1 MKIVAR
7 LLALVMFVVLSGI
20 VADQAT
26 ARTLTIEDA
35 VAEALR
41 SNQDYLIARSELERA
56 EAEIQKATA
65 DAYPHLS
72 LGSTYSRYLLVPE
85 VVFGGQTFKMG
96 SDNQIDAGLTLTQP
110 IWQGG
115 KVLAAIKIAHTY
127 RKYVE
132 EAVSETGAE
141 IAFAV
146 RNTFLD
152 VILARDVVS
161 VYRDALATAELNL
174 EMVDKMQSQGVVSE
188 YEKLRAEVEVANLRP
203 QLLQAQNQS
212 ELALHA
218 LRNLLS
224 MDLTEPLEL
233 QYSYDASSNVQTL
246 NLVRLTELAVANR
259 ASLMQR
265 EHLKEITRRAVG
277 IAKSEGSPKFD
288 FVSQYGWRYQSD
300 DLGLNGKDW
309 SPNWVASISLSYPIF
324 NGFSTKASVRKAKV
338 DKLQAE
344 LGYEKTREQVEFQ
357 VRDAY
362 LRYSEAVERLQSQ
375 LKTIEQ
381 AEEGLRIARIRY
393 QNGVGT
399 QLEILSSESA
409 LTLARTNHV
418 QATHDVALAV
428 YRLQRVTG
436 SDNFDALKEQ

>member
-1 MKIVAR
+1 MKIVLR
-7 LLALVMFVVLSGI
+7 LLPILMFVLLSGYSSGH
-20 VADQAT
+20 AE

-41 SNQDYLIARSELERA
+41 SNQDYLIARSEIEKA

-65 DAYPHLS
+65 DAYPDLS
-72 LGSTYSRYLLVPE
+72 LGSTYTRFLVVPE
-85 VVFGGQTFKMG
+85 VVFGGQSFKMG
-96 SDNQIDAGLTLTQP
+96 TDNQIDAGLTLRQP

-115 KVLAAIKIAHTY
+115 KVMAAIKIARTY
-127 RKYVE
+127 RMYIEDMVNE
-132 EAVSETGAE
+132 SGAE

-146 RNTFLD
+146 RNAFLA
-152 VILARDVVS
+152 VILARDVVN
-161 VYRDALATAELNL
+161 VNRDALAAAELNQ

-188 YEKLRAEVEVANLRP
+188 YDKLRAEVEVANLRP
-203 QLLQAQNQS
+203 QLLQAQNRA

-224 MDLTEPLEL
+224 LDLTEPIDL
-233 QYSYDASSNVQTL
+233 QYAFDVNSTGQNL
-246 NLVRLTELAVANR
+246 NLARVTELAIAHR
-259 ASLMQR
+259 AALKQQ
-265 EHLKEITRRAVG
+265 EHLKEITRRAVT
-277 IAKSEGSPKFD
+277 IAKADGSPKFD
-288 FVSQYGWRYQSD
+288 LVSQYGWRYQAD
-300 DLGLNGKDW
+300 DLGLDGDKW
-309 SPNWVASISLSYPIF
+309 SPNWMASISLSYPIF

-338 DKLQAE
+338 DNQQAE
-344 LGYEKTREQVEFQ
+344 IGYEKTRDQIEFQ
-357 VRDAY
+357 VRGAY
-362 LRYSEAVERLQSQ
+362 LTYVETVERLESQ
-375 LKTIEQ
+375 RKTIEQ

-409 LTLARTNHV
+409 LTVARTNYV

-436 SDNFDALKEQ
+436 LDNFDELKEQ